1 MYIGNERLPEISA
14 TQKKDSGILLFLLE
28 ILQTVVWMWDPELYA
43 QAAFTFKTGKFR
55 N

>member
-14 TQKKDSGILLFLLE
+14 TQKKDSGILLE

-43 QAAFTFKTGKFR
+43 
-55 N
+55 